1 MSIDKLKRKLAEYAR
16 KMAQDGLTIGVSGNL
31 SARRG
36 GKFYIKAGGRAF
48 ENIKGPDFIGLSIEN
63 PCIKDIKKKPSC
75 EYRMHA
81 ACYKKR
87 PDIKAVFH
95 THPFFTMMAFSKG
108 VYAKPVTMEFA
119 AYIKGA
125 VKDIEFMPPGSP
137 ALARAVGTA
146 CCRYDCILMKKHGL
160 ITLGK
165 NMQDAY
171 LKNLI
176 IEREARARIIV
187 KLLKVKG
194 ACFSRKEIGRLVDT
208 V

>member
-1 MSIDKLKRKLAEYAR
+1 MSIDKLKIELAEYAR
-16 KMAQDGLTIGVSGNL
+16 KMSQDSLTIGASGNL
-31 SARRG
+31 SARHG
-36 GKFYIKAGGRAF
+36 GKFYIKAAGRPF
-48 ENIKGPDFIGLSIEN
+48 ESIKGSDFIGLSIDN
-63 PCIKDIKKKPSC
+63 PCTKGMKKKPSC

-81 ACYKKR
+81 ACYRKS

-95 THPFFTMMAFSKG
+95 THPFFTMIAFAKG
-108 VYAKPVTMEFA
+108 AYAKPVTMEFA

-125 VKDIEFMPPGSP
+125 VKNIEFMPPGSVE
-137 ALARAVGTA
+137 LARAVGAA
-146 CCRYDCILMKKHGL
+146 CCRYDCILLKKHGL

-171 LKNLI
+171 LKTLI
-176 IEREARARIIV
+176 IEREARARIII

-194 ACFSRKEIGRLVDT
+194 ASFSRKEIDRLVHG